1 MDNNKSKV
9 LLSLLAGATAG
20 VVAGLLLAP
29 DSGKK
34 SRATLMSSASKWG
47 GDFDKIFRD
56 GLGRLQ
62 EMSGKLTGMM
72 GESGEGGKSSGAD
85 DMFYEMAGDGSSDA
99 GSRGGRKSGGTSGS
113 GNGSRSGSGTSS
125 MGSSSNSGSGS
136 MDSGSG
142 SMGGSSMGS
151 GSMGGSDTGSMGG
164 SRSNPGTSPS

>member
-34 SRATLMSSASKWG
+34 SRATLLTSASKWG
-47 GDFDKIFRD
+47 GDLDKVFRD

-62 EMSGKLTGMM
+62 EMTGRLGGMM
-72 GESGEGGKSSGAD
+72 GQAGSEGSQAGSSSGAD
-85 DMFYEMAGDGSSDA
+85 DMFNDFSSENGGSGSS
-99 GSRGGRKSGGTSGS
+99 KSGGASGS
-113 GNGSRSGSGTSS
+113 SASTPAAGA
-125 MGSSSNSGSGS
+125 
-136 MDSGSG
+136 
-142 SMGGSSMGS
+142 
-151 GSMGGSDTGSMGG
+151 

>member
-34 SRATLMSSASKWG
+34 SRATLLTSASKWG
-47 GDFDKIFRD
+47 GDIDKVFRD

-62 EMSGKLTGMM
+62 EMTGRLGGMM
-72 GESGEGGKSSGAD
+72 GQGGSEGSQAGSSSGAD
-85 DMFYEMAGDGSSDA
+85 DMFNDFSSENGGS
-99 GSRGGRKSGGTSGS
+99 GSGRKSGGA
-113 GNGSRSGSGTSS
+113 
-125 MGSSSNSGSGS
+125 SGSGS
-136 MDSGSG
+136 MSGGSSAAAGSG
-142 SMGGSSMGS
+142 SDS
-151 GSMGGSDTGSMGG
+151 TGA